1 MTSINFMSTVA
12 GTLMVKIGRNNP
24 CPCGSGK
31 KHKKCCLDKKPREQ
45 IVMVGSSK
53 PLHGFQYDK
62 EKMEFTGLTLDD
74 QLIKP
79 VVTYSQIHYKADS
92 GKEKVIA
99 RIQDKVI
106 PNEAELM
113 RHLSSSFD
121 LIIAVDTNTKDIGSE
136 RISVTGI
143 VHCVLQRLPEA
154 DSYHADFPWHG
165 AIMFRNCPSALPPE
179 KFGWMTVI
187 QRVNHEPLNRLKRFA
202 IVTDHDLDNHTP
214 YNNKKLP
221 IFRDFYLPDNFVLVY
236 GRGDGP
242 NQSLLNHVIKECDK
256 KSTEVLRMIGQ
267 TGYYQHGDTKFSI
280 DQIPVPSFQRSG
292 SQRSGS
298 GLAFTHSC
306 KAHYP
311 TSVLKYF
318 ASG

>member
-1 MTSINFMSTVA
+1 MASINFTPTVA
-12 GTLMVKIGRNNP
+12 GTLMVKIGRKNP

-31 KHKKCCLDKKPREQ
+31 KYKKCCLHKKPREQ
-45 IVMVGSSK
+45 IVMVGSSE
-53 PLHGFQYDK
+53 PLHGLHYDK

-74 QLIKP
+74 RLVKP
-79 VVTYSQIHYKADS
+79 VVTYSQTHYKSDS
-92 GKEKVIA
+92 AKEKVIA

-113 RHLSSSFD
+113 RHLSSSFV
-121 LIIAVDTNTKDIGSE
+121 LIIGVDTNTKAIGSE

-143 VHCVLQRLPEA
+143 VHCVLQRLPGA

-187 QRVNHEPLNRLKRFA
+187 KRVNHEPLNRLKRFA
-202 IVTDHDLDNHTP
+202 IVTDHDLDNHTS

-221 IFRDFYLPDNFVLVY
+221 MFREFYLPDNFILMY

-242 NQSLLNHVIKECDK
+242 NQSLLNYVVKQCEKE
-256 KSTEVLRMIGQ
+256 SAEVLRMIEQ

-280 DQIPVPSFQRSG
+280 KQIPVP
-292 SQRSGS
+292 
-298 GLAFTHSC
+298 GL
-306 KAHYP
+306 
-311 TSVLKYF
+311 
-318 ASG
+318 